1 MKKEKQK
8 KTHTKASLNLYLVAG
23 LYLLYTDYSLLSK
36 WNEIE
41 PSKRTMV
48 VLVAIVFGVFAIG
61 IMTFSLKRLF
71 AMQKRTAEI
80 MEEMKIEEEKKNL

>member
-23 LYLLYTDYSLLSK
+23 LYLLYIDYSLLSK
-36 WNEIE
+36 WSEIE
-41 PSKRTMV
+41 AGKRIMV
-48 VLVAIVFGVFAIG
+48 VIVAITFAVFAIG

-71 AMQKRTAEI
+71 AMQKRTVEI
-80 MEEMKIEEEKKNL
+80 MEEMEKELP